1 MGRHDVANL
10 SGLFSADRI
19 AVVGATDRD
28 ESIGRALMENLSGF
42 DGEVVPVNPN
52 RETVLGIDCHAE
64 IGTVPDPGSLD
75 VAIVVVPATLV
86 TDIVRQAGAAGVPN
100 VVVITAGFSERGPEG
115 KRRERE
121 LTAVAEQYGINLV
134 GPNCV
139 GIVSTSNGL
148 NATFLRG
155 TPREG
160 STSLVSQSR
169 AFISAVL
176 GWATQHGIGFDNVV
190 SLGNEAVLDEVD
202 FIAERGKDPDTDVI
216 LAYLED
222 VEDGRAFIETAR
234 EVTAHTPIVV
244 IKSGRTEAG
253 AEAAASHTGSI
264 AGSDQAYQAGFHQAG
279 VLRAMSIQEVFDVG
293 RVLTSQPPLERGD
306 IAVVTNGGGPGV
318 LTTDAIGESR
328 LTIAEFEDDVR
339 ADLET
344 LLPDGADVT
353 NPLDIIGD
361 ADLERFRRT
370 LDVVLGAS
378 TVGGVVV
385 LSVPTALFEFD
396 ELAELVGGVQSQH
409 GKPVVAC
416 LMGGAE
422 ADRAG
427 DTLATYGIPNYF
439 DPTRAVASL
448 EALVEYDD
456 IRDRGYESPTEFDVD
471 RTRAREILSASI
483 ERGNEHLSVEAMQLL
498 DAYGIPTPSGDVVED
513 AREAERVAK
522 GIGGPVVMKI
532 ASPDILHKSDIGGVE
547 MGVPIES
554 VRDTY
559 HTLLER
565 ATSHDPDA
573 TVLGVQVQELVDV
586 DESTE
591 TIVGVKRDSQFGHL
605 LMFGLGGIF
614 VEVFEDTSFRV
625 APVSER
631 EAREM
636 TAEIQAA
643 PMLRGA
649 RGRKPA
655 DIDGVIEIIQ
665 RISQLVTDFPGIEEL
680 DVNPLVVGPDGVCA
694 VDLRLTVDREALST
708 DRS

>member
-1 MGRHDVANL
+1 MTDL
-10 SGLFSADRI
+10 SGLFNADRI
-19 AVVGATDRD
+19 AVIGATDRD
-28 ESIGRALMENLSGF
+28 GSIGRALMENLSEF
-42 DGEVVPVNPN
+42 DGDVVPINPN
-52 RETVLGIDCHAE
+52 RDTVLGRDCYAE
-64 IGTVPDPGSLD
+64 VSDAPDATSLD
-75 VAIVVVPATLV
+75 LAIVIVPPQVVV
-86 TDIVRQAGAAGVPN
+86 EVVRQAGAVGITN
-100 VVVITAGFSERGPEG
+100 VVVITAGFSERGTEG
-115 KRRERE
+115 EQRERE
-121 LTAVAEQYGINLV
+121 LTAVAEQYDLNLI

-139 GIVSTSNGL
+139 GVINTSNGL

-160 STSLVSQSR
+160 SISLMSQSG

-176 GWATQHGIGFDNVV
+176 GWATRHGIGFNNVV

-202 FIAERGKDPDTDVI
+202 FIAEWGRDPDTDVI

-222 VEDGRAFIETAR
+222 IDDGRAFIETAR

-244 IKSGRTEAG
+244 IKSGRTKAG
-253 AEAAASHTGSI
+253 AEAAASHTGSV

-279 VLRAMSIQEVFDVG
+279 VLRAMNIQEVFDVG
-293 RVLTSQPPLERGD
+293 CVLSGQPLLERD
-306 IAVVTNGGGPGV
+306 DVAVVTNGGGPGV
-318 LTTDAIGESR
+318 LTTDAIGDSR
-328 LTIAEFEDDVR
+328 LTVAEFEDDVR
-339 ADLET
+339 TELQN
-344 LLPDGADVT
+344 LLPEGADVT

-370 LDVVLGAS
+370 LDVVLGAD

-385 LSVPTALFEFD
+385 LSVPTALFEFE
-396 ELAELVGGVQSQH
+396 ELAQLIGDVQTQH

-416 LMGGAE
+416 LMGGDE

-439 DPTRAVASL
+439 DPTRAVSSL
-448 EALVEYDD
+448 EALAEYEAVRE
-456 IRDRGYESPTEFDVD
+456 RDYDSPAAFDVD
-471 RTRAREILSASI
+471 RKRAREILSTSI
-483 ERGNEHLSVEAMQLL
+483 ERETDHLSVEAMGLL
-498 DAYGIPTPSGDVVED
+498 DAYGIPTPTGRVVED
-513 AREAERVAK
+513 GQEAETVARE
-522 GIGGPVVMKI
+522 IGGPVVMKV

-547 MGVPIES
+547 VGTPIED

-573 TVLGVQVQELVDV
+573 TILGVQVEELVDI

-591 TIVGVKRDSQFGHL
+591 TIVGVKRDPQFGHL

-614 VEVFEDTSFRV
+614 VKIFEGTSFRV

-636 TAEIQAA
+636 TTEIQAA

-649 RGRKPA
+649 RGRTPA
-655 DIDGVIEIIQ
+655 DIDGVVETLQ
-665 RISQLVTDFPGIEEL
+665 RISQLVTDFPAIEEL

-694 VDLRLTVDREALST
+694 VDLRLTVDRKALST
-708 DRS
+708 ER

>member
-1 MGRHDVANL
+1 MTDL
-10 SGLFSADRI
+10 SGLFNAHRI
-19 AVVGATDRD
+19 AVIGATDRD
-28 ESIGRALMENLSGF
+28 GSIGRALMENLSEF
-42 DGEVVPVNPN
+42 DGEVVPINPN
-52 RETVLGIDCHAE
+52 RETVLGIDCYAE
-64 IGTVPDPGSLD
+64 ISAAPDPGSLD
-75 VAIVVVPATLV
+75 LAIVVVPANLV
-86 TDIVRQAGAAGVPN
+86 VDVVRQAGEVGIQN
-100 VVVITAGFSERGPEG
+100 IVVITAGFSERGAEG
-115 KRRERE
+115 EQRERE
-121 LTAVAEQYGINLV
+121 LTEVAEQYDLNLI

-139 GIVSTSNGL
+139 GVINTSNGL

-160 STSLVSQSR
+160 SISLMSQSG

-176 GWATQHGIGFDNVV
+176 GWATQHGIGFNNVV

-202 FIAERGKDPDTDVI
+202 LIDEWGRDPDTDVI

-222 VEDGRAFIETAR
+222 IDDGRAFIETAR

-244 IKSGRTEAG
+244 IKSGRTKAG

-279 VLRAMSIQEVFDVG
+279 VLRAMNIQEVFDVG
-293 RVLTSQPPLERGD
+293 RVLSGQPRLERDD

-318 LTTDAIGESR
+318 LTTDAIGDSR

-339 ADLET
+339 TELQN
-344 LLPDGADVT
+344 LLPEGADVT

-361 ADLERFRRT
+361 ADLDRFQRT
-370 LDVVLGAS
+370 LDVVLGAD

-385 LSVPTALFEFD
+385 LSVPTALFEFE
-396 ELAELVGGVQSQH
+396 ELAELIGDVQNQH

-416 LMGGAE
+416 LMGGEE
-422 ADRAG
+422 ADRAA

-439 DPTRAVASL
+439 DPTRAVSSL
-448 EALVEYDD
+448 EALAEYDD
-456 IRDRGYESPTEFDVD
+456 VRNRDYESPTEFDVD
-471 RTRAREILSASI
+471 RNRAREILSTSI
-483 ERGNEHLSVEAMQLL
+483 ERGSDHLSVEAMRLL
-498 DAYGIPTPSGDVVED
+498 DAYGIPTPAGDVVED
-513 AREAERVAK
+513 AQEAERVAK
-522 GIGGPVVMKI
+522 EIGGPVVMKI

-547 MGVPIES
+547 VGIPIED

-573 TVLGVQVQELVDV
+573 TILGVQVEELVDI

-591 TIVGVKRDSQFGHL
+591 TIVGVNRDPQFGHL

-614 VEVFEDTSFRV
+614 VQIFEDTSFRV

-636 TAEIQAA
+636 TTEIQAA

-649 RGRKPA
+649 RGRQPA
-655 DIDGVIEIIQ
+655 DIDGVVEILQ
-665 RISQLVTDFPGIEEL
+665 RISQLVTDFPAIKEL
-680 DVNPLVVGPDGVCA
+680 DVNPLVVGPDSVCA
-694 VDLRLTVDREALST
+694 VDLRLTVDRKELST
-708 DRS
+708 EQ

>member
-1 MGRHDVANL
+1 MTDL
-10 SGLFSADRI
+10 SGLFNAHRI
-19 AVVGATDRD
+19 AVIGATDRD
-28 ESIGRALMENLSGF
+28 GSIGRALMENLSEF
-42 DGEVVPVNPN
+42 DGEVVPINPN
-52 RETVLGIDCHAE
+52 RETVLGIDCYAE
-64 IGTVPDPGSLD
+64 ISAAPDPRSLD
-75 VAIVVVPATLV
+75 VAIVVVPANLV
-86 TDIVRQAGAAGVPN
+86 VDVVRQVGEVGIPN
-100 VVVITAGFSERGPEG
+100 IVVITAGFSERGTEG
-115 KRRERE
+115 EQRERE
-121 LTAVAEQYGINLV
+121 LTEVAEQYDLNLI

-139 GIVSTSNGL
+139 GVINTSNRL

-160 STSLVSQSR
+160 SISLMSQSG

-176 GWATQHGIGFDNVV
+176 GWATQHGIGFNNVV

-202 FIAERGKDPDTDVI
+202 LIDEWGRDPDTDVI
-216 LAYLED
+216 LAYIED
-222 VEDGRAFIETAR
+222 INDGRAFIETAR

-244 IKSGRTEAG
+244 IKSGRTKAG

-279 VLRAMSIQEVFDVG
+279 VLRAMNIQEVFDVG
-293 RVLTSQPPLERGD
+293 RVLSGQPLLERDD

-318 LTTDAIGESR
+318 LTTDAIGDSR

-339 ADLET
+339 TELQN
-344 LLPDGADVT
+344 LLPEGADVT

-361 ADLERFRRT
+361 ADLDRFQRT
-370 LDVVLGAS
+370 LDVVLGAD

-385 LSVPTALFEFD
+385 LSVPTALFEFE
-396 ELAELVGGVQSQH
+396 ELAELIGDVQNQH

-416 LMGGAE
+416 LMGGEE

-439 DPTRAVASL
+439 DPTRAVSSL
-448 EALVEYDD
+448 EALAEYDD
-456 IRDRGYESPTEFDVD
+456 VRDRDYDSPTEFDVD
-471 RTRAREILSASI
+471 RNRAREILSTSI
-483 ERGNEHLSVEAMQLL
+483 ERGSDHLSVEAMRLL
-498 DAYGIPTPSGDVVED
+498 DAYGVPTPAGDIVED
-513 AREAERVAK
+513 AQEAERVAK
-522 GIGGPVVMKI
+522 EIGGPVVMKI

-547 MGVPIES
+547 VGIPIED

-559 HTLLER
+559 NILLER

-573 TVLGVQVQELVDV
+573 TILGVQVEELVDI

-591 TIVGVKRDSQFGHL
+591 TIVGVNRDPQFGHL

-614 VEVFEDTSFRV
+614 VQIFEDTSFRV

-636 TAEIQAA
+636 TTEIQAA

-649 RGRKPA
+649 RGRQPA
-655 DIDGVIEIIQ
+655 DIDGVVEILQ
-665 RISQLVTDFPGIEEL
+665 RISQLVTDFPAIKEL
-680 DVNPLVVGPDGVCA
+680 DVNPLVVGPDSVCA
-694 VDLRLTVDREALST
+694 VDLRLTVDRKELSIEQ
-708 DRS
+708 

>member
-1 MGRHDVANL
+1 MSDL
-10 SGLFSADRI
+10 SGLFDANRI
-19 AVVGATDRD
+19 AVVGATDR
-28 ESIGRALMENLSGF
+28 EGSIGRALMENLSDF
-42 DGEVVPVNPN
+42 DGEVVPINPN
-52 RETVLGIDCHAE
+52 RETVLGIDCYAE
-64 IGTVPDPGSLD
+64 ISTAPDPTALD
-75 VAIVVVPATLV
+75 LAIVVVPASV
-86 TDIVRQAGAAGVPN
+86 VVDVVRQAGEAGVTN
-100 VVVITAGFSERGPEG
+100 IVVITAGFSERGTEG
-115 KRRERE
+115 EQRERE
-121 LTAVAEQYGINLV
+121 LTEVAEQYDLNLV

-139 GIVSTSNGL
+139 GVINTSNGL

-160 STSLVSQSR
+160 SISLMSQSG

-176 GWATQHGIGFDNVV
+176 GWATQHGIGFNNVV

-202 FIAERGKDPDTDVI
+202 LITEWGRNPDTDVI
-216 LAYLED
+216 LAYIED
-222 VEDGRAFIETAR
+222 IDDGRAFIETAR

-244 IKSGRTEAG
+244 IKSGRTKAG

-279 VLRAMSIQEVFDVG
+279 VLRAMNIQEVFDVG
-293 RVLTSQPPLERGD
+293 RILSGQPLLERD
-306 IAVVTNGGGPGV
+306 DVAVVTNGGGPGV
-318 LTTDAIGESR
+318 LTTDAIGDSR

-339 ADLET
+339 TELQS
-344 LLPDGADVT
+344 LLPEGADVT

-361 ADLERFRRT
+361 ADLDRFRRA
-370 LDVVLGAS
+370 LGVVLGAD

-385 LSVPTALFEFD
+385 LSVPTALFEFE
-396 ELAELVGGVQSQH
+396 ELAELIGDVQNQH

-416 LMGGAE
+416 LMGGEE

-439 DPTRAVASL
+439 DPTRAVSSL
-448 EALVEYDD
+448 EALAEYEGV
-456 IRDRGYESPTEFDVD
+456 RDRDYESPTEFDVD
-471 RTRAREILSASI
+471 RNRAREILSTSI
-483 ERGNEHLSVEAMQLL
+483 ERGSDHLSVEAMRLL

-513 AREAERVAK
+513 ARDAERVAEE
-522 GIGGPVVMKI
+522 IGGPVVMKI

-547 MGVPIES
+547 VGVPIED

-573 TVLGVQVQELVDV
+573 TILGVQVEELVDI

-591 TIVGVKRDSQFGHL
+591 TIVGVKRDPQFGHL

-614 VEVFEDTSFRV
+614 VQVFEDTSFRV

-655 DIDGVIEIIQ
+655 DIDGVVEIIQ
-665 RISQLVTDFPGIEEL
+665 RISQLVTDFPAIEEL

-708 DRS
+708 EQ

>member
-1 MGRHDVANL
+1 MNL
-10 SGLFSADRI
+10 SGLFNANRI
-19 AVVGATDRD
+19 AVIGATDR
-28 ESIGRALMENLSGF
+28 EGSIGRALMENLSEF
-42 DGEVVPVNPN
+42 DGDVVPINPN
-52 RETVLGIDCHAE
+52 RDTVLGTDCYAD
-64 IGTVPDPGSLD
+64 IRSVPDATSLD
-75 VAIVVVPATLV
+75 LAIVIVPSQVVV
-86 TDIVRQAGAAGVPN
+86 DVVRQAGEIGISN
-100 VVVITAGFSERGPEG
+100 VVVITAGFSERGTDGEQ
-115 KRRERE
+115 RERE
-121 LTAVAEQYGINLV
+121 LTKVASQYELNLI

-139 GIVSTSNGL
+139 GIINTSNGL
-148 NATFLRG
+148 NATFLQG

-160 STSLVSQSR
+160 SISLMSQSG

-176 GWATQHGIGFDNVV
+176 GWATQHGIGFNNVV

-202 FIAERGKDPDTDVI
+202 LVAEWGRDSDTDVI

-222 VEDGRAFIETAR
+222 IDDGRAFIDTAR

-244 IKSGRTEAG
+244 IKSGRTKAG

-279 VLRAMSIQEVFDVG
+279 VLRAMNIQEVFDVG
-293 RVLTSQPPLERGD
+293 RVLSGQPPLERDD

-318 LTTDAIGESR
+318 LTTDAIGESQ
-328 LTIAEFEDDVR
+328 LTIAKFEDDVR
-339 ADLET
+339 TELET
-344 LLPDGADVT
+344 LLPEGADVT
-353 NPLDIIGD
+353 NPLDIIVD
-361 ADLERFRRT
+361 ADLDRFRET
-370 LDVVLGAS
+370 LDTVLGAD
-378 TVGGVVV
+378 TVGSVIV
-385 LSVPTALFEFD
+385 LSVPTALFEFE
-396 ELAELVGGVQSQH
+396 ELAELIGEVQNQH

-416 LMGGAE
+416 LMGGKE

-427 DTLATYGIPNYF
+427 DRLATYGIPNYF
-439 DPTRAVASL
+439 DPTRAVSSL
-448 EALVEYDD
+448 EALAEYEAVKDREYDP
-456 IRDRGYESPTEFDVD
+456 STEFDVD
-471 RTRAREILSASI
+471 RERAREILLASI
-483 ERGNEHLSVEAMQLL
+483 DRGSDHVSVEAMGLL
-498 DAYGIPTPSGDVVED
+498 DAYGIPTPSGSVVEN
-513 AREAERVAK
+513 AQEAERIAK
-522 GIGGPVVMKI
+522 EIGGPVVMKI

-547 MGVPIES
+547 VGISVEDVP
-554 VRDTY
+554 DTY

-573 TVLGVQVQELVDV
+573 TILGVQVEELVDI

-614 VEVFEDTSFRV
+614 VQIFEDTSFRV

-636 TAEIQAA
+636 TSEIQAA

-655 DIDGVIEIIQ
+655 DIDGVVEILQ
-665 RISQLVTDFPGIEEL
+665 RISQLVTDFPAIKEL

-694 VDLRLTVDREALST
+694 VDLRLTVDRKALPT
-708 DRS
+708 DQS

>member
-1 MGRHDVANL
+1 MTNL
-10 SGLFSADRI
+10 SGLFDADRI
-19 AVVGATDRD
+19 AVIGATDR
-28 ESIGRALMENLSGF
+28 EGSIGRALMENLSEF
-42 DGEVVPVNPN
+42 DGEVVPINPN
-52 RETVLGIDCHAE
+52 RETVLGKDCYAE
-64 IGTVPDPGSLD
+64 VSTAPDPASLD
-75 VAIVVVPATLV
+75 LAIVVVPAHAV
-86 TDIVRQAGAAGVPN
+86 VEVVRRAGEAGILN
-100 VVVITAGFSERGPEG
+100 VVVITAGFSERGTEG
-115 KRRERE
+115 ERRERE
-121 LTAVAEQYGINLV
+121 LTAVAEQYDLNLI

-139 GIVSTSNGL
+139 GVINTSNGL

-160 STSLVSQSR
+160 AISLMSQSG
-169 AFISAVL
+169 AVISAVL
-176 GWATQHGIGFDNVV
+176 GWATQHGIGFNNVV

-202 FIAERGKDPDTDVI
+202 LIAEWGRDPDTDVI

-222 VEDGRAFIETAR
+222 IDDGRAFVESAR

-264 AGSDQAYQAGFHQAG
+264 AGSDQAYRGGFHQAG
-279 VLRAMSIQEVFDVG
+279 VLRAMNIQEVFDVG
-293 RVLTSQPPLERGD
+293 RVLGGQPPLERDD

-318 LTTDAIGESR
+318 LTTDAIGDSR

-339 ADLET
+339 TELRD
-344 LLPDGADVT
+344 LLPEGGDAT

-361 ADLERFRRT
+361 AGLDRFRRT
-370 LDVVLGAS
+370 LDVVLGAEAI
-378 TVGGVVV
+378 GGVIV
-385 LSVPTALFEFD
+385 LSVPTALFEFE
-396 ELAELVGGVQSQH
+396 ELAELIGDVQGRH

-416 LMGGAE
+416 LMGGEE

-439 DPTRAVASL
+439 DPTRAVSGL
-448 EALVEYDD
+448 EALAEYGDVRDREYD
-456 IRDRGYESPTEFDVD
+456 SPTEFDVD
-471 RTRAREILSASI
+471 RKRAREILSASI
-483 ERGNEHLSVEAMQLL
+483 ERGSDHLSVEAMGLL
-498 DAYGIPTPSGDVVED
+498 DAYGIPTPSGDVVEN

-532 ASPDILHKSDIGGVE
+532 VSPDILHKSDIGGVE
-547 MGVPIES
+547 VGIPIED

-559 HTLLER
+559 HTLVER

-573 TVLGVQVQELVDV
+573 TILGVQVEERVDM

-614 VEVFEDTSFRV
+614 VQIFEDTSFRV
-625 APVSER
+625 APLSER

-636 TAEIQAA
+636 TTEIRAA

-655 DIDGVIEIIQ
+655 DIDGIVDTLQ
-665 RISQLVTDFPGIEEL
+665 RISQLVVDFPAVTEL

-694 VDLRLTVDREALST
+694 VDLRLTVDREELST
-708 DRS
+708 ER